1 MLNFMFYKDLDTKK
15 VLGVYVAEK
24 HQVSYSAEMEVFGLR
39 TLLNWFKS
47 TGLMIRVLVT
57 DRSDSDFVQSK

>member
-1 MLNFMFYKDLDTKK
+1 
-15 VLGVYVAEK
+15 
-24 HQVSYSAEMEVFGLR
+24 MEVFGLR

-57 DRSDSDFVQSK
+57 DRSDLVTLRIKLEYICSRSKSVRQVMKDEYSEIVHQFDVW